1 MTLPPLVARLVPSTK
16 ATRMNDS
23 DHPGSVFR
31 PGEHVLV
38 WVMGTWLPGQ
48 VVGTEPGGRVVT
60 RYRRLDGDIEDR
72 SFSAASVMPTARR
85 S

>member
-1 MTLPPLVARLVPSTK
+1 
-16 ATRMNDS
+16 MNDADRPMS
-23 DHPGSVFR
+23 AFR

-48 VVGTEPGGRVVT
+48 VVDTDSAGRVVT
-60 RYRRLDGDIEDR
+60 RYRRLDGDMENR
-72 SFSAASVMPTARR
+72 AFPTASVMQTNR